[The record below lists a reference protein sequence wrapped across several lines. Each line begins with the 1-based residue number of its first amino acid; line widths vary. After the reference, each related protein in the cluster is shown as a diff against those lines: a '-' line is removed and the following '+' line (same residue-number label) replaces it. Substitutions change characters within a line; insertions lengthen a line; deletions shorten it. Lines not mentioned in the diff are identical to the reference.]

1 MSDRPRISIELVKPA
16 GFRTQEKL
24 RDRSPAGLWK
34 FLTDEY
40 RLTGSLTEE
49 QKESYRDHPE
59 EFIRAV
65 LQESGDHPYPND
77 VAVNC
82 SASPPFSDKCLMLEE
97 SARMT
102 NVIWHYS
109 DSSYRV
115 M

>member
-24 RDRSPAGLWK
+24 RDRSSAGLWK

-59 EFIRAV
+59 EFIRAEPGWV
-65 LQESGDHPYPND
+65 PRRPGYVVSNLHGWVEPAKP
-77 VAVNC
+77 
-82 SASPPFSDKCLMLEE
+82 ASPDPAVPE
-97 SARMT
+97 SAVSGLLAR
-102 NVIWHYS
+102 S
-109 DSSYRV
+109 RSSRIA
-115 M
+115 